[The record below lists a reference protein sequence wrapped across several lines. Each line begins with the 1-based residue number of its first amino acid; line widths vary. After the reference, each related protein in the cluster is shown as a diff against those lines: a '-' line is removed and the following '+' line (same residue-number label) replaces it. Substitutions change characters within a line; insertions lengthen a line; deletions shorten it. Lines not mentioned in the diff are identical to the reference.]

1 MGNWGT
7 TIDDVVPSLADG
19 VVRHAVALVML
30 LPMMELAYEESSHV
44 ALFRHDDR
52 VFDFVWGCRT
62 SESAANSKEAFFIY
76 KWVQLVE
83 VAVEFDNAVSLPR
96 TLAILELIIVA
107 FEPFESLDIL
117 LEVVELD

>member
-1 MGNWGT
+1 MGNCGT

-30 LPMMELAYEESSHV
+30 LPKMELAYEESSHV

-52 VFDFVWGCRT
+52 VFDFVWGCCI
-62 SESAANSKEAFFIY
+62 SESAANSKEAFID

-83 VAVEFDNAVSLPR
+83 VAVEFDTAVPLPR
-96 TLAILELIIVA
+96 TLAILELVIVT
-107 FEPFESLDIL
+107 FEPFESPDIL
-117 LEVVELD
+117 LKVVELD